1 MVFWSLNNLA
11 ISSII
16 NLNLSP
22 EEQEQYNAF
31 LQEFIKNT
39 DPTDYMPPSVQE
51 VARMDMDT
59 LKSEYDLVQSKTSQR
74 SSSQRKMIVER
85 YEYELIKQGQD
96 VQD

>member
-1 MVFWSLNNLA
+1 MNLD
-11 ISSII
+11 
-16 NLNLSP
+16 NLTP

-31 LQEFIKNT
+31 LQEFIKNV
-39 DPTDYMPPSVQE
+39 DPTDYMPPSVRD

-85 YEYELIKQGQD
+85 YEYELTKQEQD